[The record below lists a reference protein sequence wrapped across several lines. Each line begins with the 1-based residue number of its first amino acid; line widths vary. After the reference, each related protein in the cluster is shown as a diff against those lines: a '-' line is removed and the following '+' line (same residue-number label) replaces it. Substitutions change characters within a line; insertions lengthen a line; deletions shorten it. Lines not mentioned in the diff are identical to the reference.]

1 MSDGLPQSIQSPL
14 ATADDNRM
22 RETFMPMSEGY
33 MRASMNKRHDEY
45 SANQQAAVSPLSGVK
60 EPSLQNFPTTD
71 LRREKFKRN
80 TEQLHVAFSHG
91 ITKIAQT
98 AEEMMAY
105 DRMEKKDRE
114 LIEKA

>member
-1 MSDGLPQSIQSPL
+1 M
-14 ATADDNRM
+14 
-22 RETFMPMSEGY
+22 
-33 MRASMNKRHDEY
+33 
-45 SANQQAAVSPLSGVK
+45 SPLSGIK
-60 EPSLQNFPTTD
+60 EHSVQKFPTTD